1 MLGGR
6 ITSRV
11 SYKLRKAMLPR
22 NIPLPIRRK
31 LSCCVVLSCADI
43 NVVGSFTSSFVLI
56 GGGDDEDAS
65 SLEGGAA
72 CGDDS
77 HDCDDNCFGFCSCC
91 CCCGRNLFAAD
102 GNDRAGVVD

>member
-22 NIPLPIRRK
+22 NIPLPIARK

-56 GGGDDEDAS
+56 GGVDDEDAN
-65 SLEGGAA
+65 SLEGGN

-77 HDCDDNCFGFCSCC
+77 HDCDNCFGFCSCC

-102 GNDRAGVVD
+102 GNDRGVVVD